1 MNKKYSLLPFT
12 VVALVYFASLALKN
26 DMVQLITKP
35 LLMIGLIVYFLL
47 NTADKASGLK
57 KWALMALLFS
67 CLGDTLLMFANKNE
81 LYFILGLAAFLIA
94 HVFYIITFHSI
105 KKKEHIEGKWQFGI
119 IVAIYYFFILSVLMP
134 YLQDMKWP
142 VIVYGFV
149 ISCMLFLAML
159 LYDMQDNRTARYLLT
174 GAVFFII
181 SDSVLAINKFY
192 LSFSGAAW
200 IIMITYVLAQWLIT
214 EGLVRY
220 INSK

>member
-1 MNKKYSLLPFT
+1 
-12 VVALVYFASLALKN
+12 
-26 DMVQLITKP
+26 
-35 LLMIGLIVYFLL
+35 
-47 NTADKASGLK
+47 
-57 KWALMALLFS
+57 
-67 CLGDTLLMFANKNE
+67 
-81 LYFILGLAAFLIA
+81 
-94 HVFYIITFHSI
+94 
-105 KKKEHIEGKWQFGI
+105 
-119 IVAIYYFFILSVLMP
+119 
-134 YLQDMKWP
+134 
-142 VIVYGFV
+142 
-149 ISCMLFLAML
+149 MLFLAML